1 MAQSNKLSD
10 PGATLETI
18 SGTVCGNFETE
29 IDLTKVKCPIC
40 GEYLIPSGMEYGE
53 DEKENLIMTEDRY
66 RDDFGTP
73 HCRMFGRTKYA
84 DNQKIHM
91 SCPNNCVERLTLNIK
106 NVTLG
111 TYREFTEY
119 QR

>member
-1 MAQSNKLSD
+1 MSKLKN
-10 PGATLETI
+10 PGATLETM

-40 GEYLIPSGMEYGE
+40 GEYLIPSGIETGF
-53 DEKENLIMTEDRY
+53 DEKEDIIMTKDSY

-73 HCRMFGRTKYA
+73 HCRMFGRTRYA
-84 DNQKIHM
+84 YNQKIHM
-91 SCPNNCVERLTLNIK
+91 SCMNNCVERLTLNVK

-111 TYREFTEY
+111 GYREFTEY
-119 QR
+119 RK

>member
-1 MAQSNKLSD
+1 MSQLTS

-40 GEYLIPSGMEYGE
+40 GEYLIPSGMELGDHERE
-53 DEKENLIMTEDRY
+53 DMIMTEKHY
-66 RDDFGTP
+66 RDDFGIP
-73 HCRMFGRTKYA
+73 HQKMWGRTRYEN
-84 DNQKIHM
+84 NQKIHM
-91 SCPNNCVERLTLNIK
+91 SCPNRCVERLTLNIK
-106 NVTLG
+106 NVTIG
-111 TYREFTEY
+111 PYREFTEF